1 MVIQQFNRLIKNKWV
16 WGVFALTISALF
28 LLPEEWL
35 GRGRD
40 YANPDS
46 AGTLGG
52 KDLGIA
58 AFNEVLQDV
67 RGPGRSRADDRSFQE
82 VNRETWQQVAALDTA
97 RQMGLEA
104 TDEAVRANIRQTEA
118 FCENGAFRNALYA
131 RVLQMNGLT
140 PAYHQAAVKRGLTRS
155 ALRTALLNCAGWVSP
170 VELEGAVN
178 DMTDQFTL
186 RVATF
191 TDKNAG
197 KVKVDD
203 KALEAYYRENTND
216 VALPACMVV
225 RYMRVQADAPARLAA
240 FKISDDEMQDY
251 YDSHLADFKT
261 TGTNGVEVTKEF
273 AEVTN
278 VVRRQ
283 LQLLASVEAY
293 QTNFLDRVY
302 SFGDVDAKDAK
313 KVARDRFEKIAAA
326 ERAQI
331 STTKP
336 FAPDGRGF
344 VRGLMARAD
353 ALVPDCPEFA
363 DVASRLNPDPY
374 ECYGVAAGTN
384 CVYLIECVKLD
395 DPRVPSF
402 AEVKEII
409 RPDALADAQAKA
421 FKAEVE
427 KARARVAAKLAKD
440 KVFDPKAFGD
450 ANVSTSIVFS
460 VASRSSQLPDL
471 MYASGAI
478 SQLGKGEIS
487 DFIKTSNPRR
497 GLVVYVENREP
508 GKDAAQ
514 RQVWRSQIGGSLKF
528 AALRSLSPDWMDWNL
543 NRIGYTTTARTEVK
557 ALDDAE
563 DQED

>member
-302 SFGDVDAKDAK
+302 SFGDVDAQDAK

-326 ERAQI
+326 EKAQI